1 MRNNPF
7 ELSINKTTS
16 LYVFIP
22 IISIYKHEQTYGK
35 KTVLDIEFN
44 SNFLLIL
51 RADYFDF
58 MFRLLGF
65 GIRFISYF
73 TPN

>member
-7 ELSINKTTS
+7 KISINKNTS

-22 IISIYKHEQTYGK
+22 IISIYKHEQSYGK
-35 KTVLDIEFN
+35 ETVLDIELN
-44 SNFLLIL
+44 SNCLLIL

-65 GIRFISYF
+65 GIRIISYF
-73 TPN
+73 